1 MQHVAALWLV
11 EASTQNPVWR
21 RARKHFHNFHL
32 CAYAHGLH
40 SVFFGA
46 TSHALFEVVTSATY
60 YYTYANVS
68 AAQLESIGKPS
79 SAFAQT
85 FP

>member
-40 SVFFGA
+40 SVFFRA
-46 TSHALFEVVTSATY
+46 TSHALLRLLLLLHI

-68 AAQLESIGKPS
+68 AAHLESIGKPS